1 MASRVTETPSN
12 PAHTAE
18 QLRDQLLAQ
27 TRHMQAVWSLD
38 GREVDF
44 AIGFDG
50 GVEVGG
56 FLTVTS
62 PTGRRLV
69 VQVHDLS
76 VTERTGANLDVAASQ
91 LGMDDSVVK
100 SATVDLVLRRVR
112 GTGAVLGELVDGRLV
127 RAGHEGFD
135 SATLVASTDA
145 EVAAVVEA
153 TLGRSVGLHVG
164 RLGRAAVDAVF
175 AASGFSRHTFLCGQ
189 SGSGK
194 TYSLGVLLERILLD
208 TTLPMVII
216 DPNSDYVGLG
226 GFRSREQINASRS
239 APLSRAAYA
248 ELKRRYESQAGVA
261 VASRRSGDLPLA
273 IRLSDLTLEEQA
285 LTFGLDPIVD
295 AAEYA
300 AYVDA
305 TRSVGAEHY
314 GVADV
319 EGALLRRYDDA
330 SRGLAQRIGNLA
342 VGSWSVWVR
351 GDEPSLV
358 DAAGTHRTLVLDT
371 GSLPDPRERSV
382 VALALFG
389 RLRRRP
395 DRAPVSVVID
405 EAHNVCS
412 PEAVSPLERA
422 VTEHT
427 VWVAG
432 EGRKFGIYMV
442 LSTQRPQK
450 VHRNVLSQCDNLL
463 LMRVNSVADL
473 DELAL
478 VFSHVPT
485 GMIAQSR
492 SFQLGEVLAAGP
504 ISPTPMR
511 LRMGERWTPEG
522 GADLPTTW
530 ASR

>member
-1 MASRVTETPSN
+1 MPRPPTE
-12 PAHTAE
+12 PAAANTAE

-27 TRHMQAVWSLD
+27 TRHVQAVWSLD
-38 GREVDF
+38 GRGIEF
-44 AIGFDG
+44 AIGFDT

-56 FLTVTS
+56 FVTVTS

-69 VQVHDLS
+69 VQVHELTI
-76 VTERTGANLDVAASQ
+76 TERTGANLDVAASQ

-100 SATVDLVLRRVR
+100 SASVDLVLRRVR

-127 RAGHEGFD
+127 RAVHEGFD
-135 SATLVASTDA
+135 SATLVVSTDD
-145 EVAAVVEA
+145 EVAAVVESE
-153 TLGRSVGLHVG
+153 LGRSVGLHVG
-164 RLGRAAVDAVF
+164 RLGRAGVDAVF
-175 AASGFSRHTFLCGQ
+175 KASGFSRHTFLCGQ

-194 TYSLGVLLERILLD
+194 TYSLGVLLERVLLD
-208 TTLPMVII
+208 TTLPMVIV

-226 GFRSREQINASRS
+226 RFRSRDEINASR
-239 APLSRAAYA
+239 ATPLSRSAYA
-248 ELKRRYESQAGVA
+248 DLKRRYESQAGVV
-261 VASRRSGDLPLA
+261 VASRRDGDLPLA

-285 LTFGLDPIVD
+285 LTFGLDPIAD

-300 AYVDA
+300 AYADA
-305 TRSVGAEHY
+305 TRSVGMAQF

-319 EGALLRRYDDA
+319 EAALLRRYDDA
-330 SRGLAQRIGNLA
+330 SRSLAQRIGNLA

-358 DAAGTHRTLVLDT
+358 DLAGTYRTLVLDT
-371 GSLPDPRERSV
+371 GSLADARERSV
-382 VALALFG
+382 VALALLG

-395 DRAPVSVVID
+395 NRAAVSVVID

-412 PEAVSPLERA
+412 PDAVTALERA
-422 VTEHT
+422 VTDRT
-427 VWVAG
+427 VWIAG
-432 EGRKFGIYMV
+432 EGRKFGIYLV

-478 VFSHVPT
+478 VFSHVPK
-485 GMIAQSR
+485 GMILESR
-492 SFQLGEVLAAGP
+492 SFQLGEMLAAGP
-504 ISPTPMR
+504 VAPTPIR

-530 ASR
+530 AAR